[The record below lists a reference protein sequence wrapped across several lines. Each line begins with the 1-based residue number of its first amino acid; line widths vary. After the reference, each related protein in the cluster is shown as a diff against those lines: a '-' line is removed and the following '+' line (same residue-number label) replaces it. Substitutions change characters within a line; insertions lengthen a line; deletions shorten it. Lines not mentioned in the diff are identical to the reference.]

1 MSNIV
6 KGTGRYVRL
15 SNVNAVNCE
24 RGARV
29 VLDGEYEVIERMEG
43 RNDTVILSLL
53 DPNEKHPGG
62 SDGLTMLPCT
72 LRTQVD
78 AGRVVDVPEPVALKR
93 RR

>member
-6 KGTGRYVRL
+6 KGSGRYVRL
-15 SNVNAVNCE
+15 ANVNAVNCE

-43 RNDTVILSLL
+43 RNGTVILSLL
-53 DPNEKHPGG
+53 DPKETHPGG
-62 SDGLTMLPCT
+62 ADGVTLLPCT

-78 AGRVVDVPEPVALKR
+78 AGRVVDVPAVASR